1 MSVAYYK
8 LYRQSFVED
17 YKNNFYLARNYKL
30 LSGNMESDYYKSAYL
45 EEALSIL
52 FALMERVDNVKT
64 ESKMSLFRTLYNT
77 LVEYEAIPVKYW
89 RKYNKSFVIEQK
101 ELIGRLIH

>member
-1 MSVAYYK
+1 
-8 LYRQSFVED
+8 
-17 YKNNFYLARNYKL
+17 
-30 LSGNMESDYYKSAYL
+30 
-45 EEALSIL
+45 
-52 FALMERVDNVKT
+52 MERVDNVKT